1 MKMYKLLD
9 ELYDDYHNNYYT
21 RPFNT
26 LGAFAQNI
34 FNAIYYRLVKS
45 SEKVK

>member
-21 RPFNT
+21 RPLNT
-26 LGAFAQNI
+26 LASIAQNI
-34 FNAIYYRLVKS
+34 FNAIYYRVIKRS
-45 SEKVK
+45 SEE